1 MSGNTEGGGNW
12 KACVFCKTVVVE
24 FVIVLDLFR
33 TYWKE
38 KRDSVEG
45 LRCSPGHWGP
55 PHIPP
60 AGAGAALSLLLLR
73 VLHQVPGRLWRG
85 GAHSSA
91 QFPFLSILGKKGQCR
106 FWKGK
111 SRALHRQ
118 CLGSPPA
125 TSGHRSHP
133 GDTDWDKNKLLGLFR
148 AVVQQLMR
156 HLTAVEGKCNE
167 IQQQRRVGCVWL
179 PPQKTIPPTPLAL
192 H

>member
-1 MSGNTEGGGNW
+1 MSFAKLLWLNLSLSWILLGHIEKKKGIQWRGSGALLGTE
-12 KACVFCKTVVVE
+12 
-24 FVIVLDLFR
+24 D
-33 TYWKE
+33 
-38 KRDSVEG
+38 
-45 LRCSPGHWGP
+45 P

-167 IQQQRRVGCVWL
+167 IQQQRRVGCV
-179 PPQKTIPPTPLAL
+179 
-192 H
+192 